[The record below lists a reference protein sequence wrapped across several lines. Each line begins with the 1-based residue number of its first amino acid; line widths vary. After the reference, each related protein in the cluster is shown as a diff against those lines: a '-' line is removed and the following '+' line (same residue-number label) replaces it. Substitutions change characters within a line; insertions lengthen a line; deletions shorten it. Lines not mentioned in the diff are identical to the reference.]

1 MINKLTGGT
10 ALVGALRS
18 TGDITADDVTTMSV
32 TFTVGTENTNAIN
45 VAMQFK
51 DGNGADLTE
60 RKMVNWWLAS
70 NAAGD
75 TIASAPSGGIAIGT
89 DGTLIETVN
98 NIAGI
103 LITEAD
109 GDADVTLTDNTTG
122 TWYLVIGLPN
132 GSLAVSGAIT
142 FA

>member
-1 MINKLTGGT
+1 MNRATKGKL
-10 ALVGALRS
+10 LVGGLEAS
-18 TGDITADDVTTMSV
+18 GDVTADDITTMSV
-32 TFTVGTENTNAIN
+32 TFTVGSEAANAIN

-51 DGNGADLTE
+51 DGNGSDLTS
-60 RKMVNWWLAS
+60 RKAVDWWLAS

-75 TIASAPSGGIAIGT
+75 AIASAPDGGIAIGT
-89 DGTLIETVN
+89 DGTLIEWTN
-98 NIAGI
+98 NVSGK

-109 GDADVTLTDNTTG
+109 GDADVTLTESGTG
-122 TWYLVIGLPN
+122 TWYLVIALPN

>member
-1 MINKLTGGT
+1 MNRLTKGK
-10 ALVGALRS
+10 ALVGAL
-18 TGDITADDVTTMSV
+18 GVDGEITADDFNNMSV
-32 TFTVGTENTNAIN
+32 TFTVGTEATNAIN

-51 DGNGADLTE
+51 DGNGADLAE
-60 RKMVNWWLAS
+60 RKAVNWWLAS

-75 TIASAPSGGIAIGT
+75 AIAAAPSSGIAIGT
-89 DGTLIETVN
+89 DGTLIESVTNVS
-98 NIAGI
+98 GI

-109 GDADVTLTDNTTG
+109 GEADVTLTDNTTG
-122 TWYLVIGLPN
+122 TWHLVVQLPN

>member
-1 MINKLTGGT
+1 MNRLTKGK
-10 ALVGALRS
+10 ALVGAL
-18 TGDITADDVTTMSV
+18 GVDGEITADDFNNMSV
-32 TFTVGTENTNAIN
+32 TYTIGTEATNAIN

-60 RKMVNWWLAS
+60 RKAVNWWLAS

-75 TIASAPSGGIAIGT
+75 TIAAAPSSGIAIGT
-89 DGTLIETVN
+89 DGTLVESVN
-98 NIAGI
+98 NVSGI

-109 GDADVTLTDNTTG
+109 GDADVTLTDNTTS
-122 TWYLVIGLPN
+122 TWYFVVQLPN
-132 GSLAVSGAIT
+132 GSLAVSDAIT

>member
-1 MINKLTGGT
+1 MNRLTKGK
-10 ALVGALRS
+10 ALVGGL
-18 TGDITADDVTTMSV
+18 GVDGEITADDFNSMSV
-32 TFTVGTENTNAIN
+32 TFTVGTEATNAIN

-51 DGNGADLTE
+51 DGNGADLAE
-60 RKMVNWWLAS
+60 RKAVNWWLAS

-75 TIASAPSGGIAIGT
+75 AIAAAPSSGIAIGT
-89 DGTLIETVN
+89 DGTLIESVN
-98 NIAGI
+98 NVSGI

-122 TWYLVIGLPN
+122 TWYFVVQLPN
-132 GSLAVSGAIT
+132 GSLAVSDAIT